1 VRDTA
6 KIDQTKFG
14 IDANENSFWE
24 PGLNAD
30 IYFRKSIK
38 DNISYEMKYKMFIN
52 YKRPFQKFDLNWENN
67 ISIKLNE
74 FINMRFLLNLIYDD
88 DVKFPVYD
96 ANEVKIGETTK
107 LQIKEFFSI
116 GFTYKINHNVT
127 HSKRMP

>member
-1 VRDTA
+1 
-6 KIDQTKFG
+6 
-14 IDANENSFWE
+14 
-24 PGLNAD
+24 
-30 IYFRKSIK
+30 
-38 DNISYEMKYKMFIN
+38 MFIN

-67 ISIKLNE
+67 ISVKLNE

-88 DVKFPVYD
+88 NVKYPVYD
-96 ANEVKIGETTK
+96 ANNVKIGETTK